1 MEMRNIKLIL
11 SYDGTEFHGFQTQP
25 DLRTVQGL
33 LQSTL
38 EGIVGHS
45 VSIIGSGRTDAG
57 VHARGQVVNFMTS
70 SRIPIEKWPIVL
82 NTKLPD
88 DLVIQDAELVPDD
101 FHARFWARG
110 KEYRYRIDR
119 SPYTDVF
126 LRKFSHHV
134 PYPLCIEPM
143 REAAR
148 QLVGRHD
155 FTSFCAANTP
165 VVDKVRTLY
174 TVEVLEEGA
183 LLTIVCRGEGFL
195 YNMVRIIAGTLLDVG
210 RGKLS
215 PDEIP
220 GILAARDRTQAGL
233 TAPAKGL
240 TMWEVFYAPTEGERP

>member
-1 MEMRNIKLIL
+1 MRNIKLIL
-11 SYDGTEFHGFQTQP
+11 AYDGTEFHGFQTQP
-25 DLRTVQGL
+25 NLRTVQGL
-33 LQSTL
+33 LQKTI
-38 EGIVGHS
+38 EDVVGHS

-57 VHARGQVVNFMTS
+57 VHARGQVVNFATS

-88 DLVIQDAELVPDD
+88 DLVIQDAEVVPDD
-101 FHARFWARG
+101 WHARFCAIG

-126 LRKFSHHV
+126 WRKYSHHV
-134 PYPLCIEPM
+134 PYPLRLEPM
-143 REAAR
+143 REAAGH
-148 QLVGRHD
+148 LVGRHD

-165 VVDKVRTLY
+165 VVDKVRHLHN
-174 TVEVLEEGA
+174 VEVIEEGS
-183 LLTIVCRGEGFL
+183 LLTVVCRGEGFL

-215 PDEIP
+215 PDQIP
-220 GILAARDRTQAGL
+220 GILAACDRTQAGV

-240 TMWEVFYAPTEGERP
+240 TMWKVFYAQNGE

>member
-1 MEMRNIKLIL
+1 MRNIKLIL
-11 SYDGTEFHGFQTQP
+11 AYDGTDFHGFQTQP
-25 DLRTVQGL
+25 ILRTVQGV
-33 LQSTL
+33 LQETL
-38 EGIVGHS
+38 EGVVGHP

-57 VHARGQVVNFMTS
+57 VHARGQVVNFKTS

-88 DLVIQDAELVPDD
+88 DLVIQAAELVEDD
-101 FHARFWARG
+101 FHARFCAKG

-126 LRKFSHHV
+126 LRKYSHHV
-134 PYPLCIEPM
+134 PYPLRLEPM
-143 REAAR
+143 KEAAKH
-148 QLVGRHD
+148 LVGRHD

-165 VVDKVRTLY
+165 VENKVRHLY
-174 TVEVLEEGA
+174 KVDLIEEGS

-195 YNMVRIIAGTLLDVG
+195 YNMVRIIAGTLLDIG

-220 GILAARDRTQAGL
+220 GILEARDRTRAGL

-240 TMWEVFYAPTEGERP
+240 TMWEVLY